1 MRLRER
7 EKQDVVL
14 YPLTGM
20 DDDVYTWGTGTAI
33 RAAVYPGASAL
44 DPQVYGER
52 VADTRLMLA
61 DGGARLDVGMG
72 VSLGGGLPA
81 YRIIA
86 LERWD
91 HWRATLERIPE
102 GRRGHAA
109 SV

>member
-7 EKQDVVL
+7 EKQNVVL
-14 YPLTGM
+14 YRMTGM
-20 DDDVYTWGTGTAI
+20 DDDAYTWGPGTAI
-33 RAAVYPGASAL
+33 RAAVYPGARTL
-44 DPQVYGER
+44 DPRVYGER
-52 VADTRLMLA
+52 VADMRLMLA
-61 DGGARLDVGMG
+61 DGDAPLDVGMG
-72 VSLGGGLPA
+72 VALEDGAPA
-81 YRIIA
+81 YRIVA